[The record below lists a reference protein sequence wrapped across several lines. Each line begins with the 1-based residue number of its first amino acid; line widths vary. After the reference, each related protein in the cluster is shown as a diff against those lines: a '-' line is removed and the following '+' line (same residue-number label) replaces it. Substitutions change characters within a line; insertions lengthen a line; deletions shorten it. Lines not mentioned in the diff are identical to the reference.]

1 MFSIQ
6 WQIQAFFALPQY
18 SQYRLIEVALS
29 IRNYI
34 IIALIVGIIA
44 QIPKLQPL
52 LVWDRQAILNGEVWR
67 ILTGNITHTNWI
79 HLSMNAS
86 AFIIISFI
94 FRAHFTPI
102 HYSLLILSLSGIIGV
117 GLFATQISWYAGFS
131 GVLHGL
137 FAWGAIRDIQTKTKG
152 GWLLL
157 LGLIAKI
164 SWEQCFGGSTSSAE
178 LIGVQVATQA
188 HLIGAVSGAIIALIT
203 PSKK

>member
-1 MFSIQ
+1 M
-6 WQIQAFFALPQY
+6 
-18 SQYRLIEVALS
+18 S

-44 QIPKLQPL
+44 QIPQLQPV

-79 HLSMNAS
+79 HLSMNAG

-94 FRAHFTPI
+94 FRAHFNATR
-102 HYSLLILSLSGIIGV
+102 YSLLIITISLIIGL
-117 GLFATQISWYAGFS
+117 GLFATHIGWYAGFS

-137 FAWGAIRDIQTKTKG
+137 FGWGAIRDIQTKTKG

-164 SWEQCFGGSTSSAE
+164 SWEQCFGGSVSSAE

-188 HLIGAVSGAIIALIT
+188 HLIGAVSGVIIALSIT
-203 PSKK
+203 PKKINAL